1 MEIRGPSDG
10 VPATWVRGSHRR
22 TSRDSC
28 LSGFNRQVV
37 KITFFALNIYD
48 PTNVSRIIFLCCQNE
63 SLGRA
68 VLAKEERGAAS
79 VVQEKPAQ
87 GFGSMGSQAVLA
99 SYVGGQSI
107 KFTEPNN
114 FYRVQSPLSS
124 LSFLH
129 LQQVSHRLHALETFA
144 FCLWWPSLNCILVC
158 VMSVCMYLMW
168 VIQVQVAYHHH
179 NR

>member
-1 MEIRGPSDG
+1 M
-10 VPATWVRGSHRR
+10 GSHRR
-22 TSRDSC
+22 TSWDSC
-28 LSGFNRQVV
+28 LSGFNR
-37 KITFFALNIYD
+37 
-48 PTNVSRIIFLCCQNE
+48 QNE

-114 FYRVQSPLSS
+114 FYRVQSPLST

-144 FCLWWPSLNCILVC
+144 FCFWWPSFNCILVC
-158 VMSVCMYLMW
+158 VMSVCMCLMMW
-168 VIQVQVAYHHH
+168 VIQVQVA
-179 NR
+179 

>member
-10 VPATWVRGSHRR
+10 VPATRVRGSHRR

-48 PTNVSRIIFLCCQNE
+48 PTNVSRIKFLCCQNE

-99 SYVGGQSI
+99 
-107 KFTEPNN
+107 
-114 FYRVQSPLSS
+114 
-124 LSFLH
+124 
-129 LQQVSHRLHALETFA
+129 
-144 FCLWWPSLNCILVC
+144 WWTIHQI
-158 VMSVCMYLMW
+158 Y
-168 VIQVQVAYHHH
+168 
-179 NR
+179 

>member
-1 MEIRGPSDG
+1 M
-10 VPATWVRGSHRR
+10 
-22 TSRDSC
+22 
-28 LSGFNRQVV
+28 V

-48 PTNVSRIIFLCCQNE
+48 PTNVSRIKFLCCQNE

-129 LQQVSHRLHALETFA
+129 LK
-144 FCLWWPSLNCILVC
+144 NG
-158 VMSVCMYLMW
+158 
-168 VIQVQVAYHHH
+168 VQ
-179 NR
+179 